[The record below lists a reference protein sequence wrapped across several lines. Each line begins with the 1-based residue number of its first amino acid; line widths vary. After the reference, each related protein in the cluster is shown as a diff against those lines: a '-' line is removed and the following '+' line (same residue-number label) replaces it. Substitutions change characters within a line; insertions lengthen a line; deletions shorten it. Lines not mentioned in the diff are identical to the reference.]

1 MARGHATGP
10 TVTEERVKVDRAAWI
25 ALAIVSLSLYMNVV
39 DASAVN
45 VAFPSVA
52 ADLGTSRSTLSWMI
66 SAYTITTASLLLVA
80 GHLADT
86 RGRRLVFTIS
96 LGAFVLGSAIAGVA
110 NSFEVLIVGRVIQG
124 VGTAGVMP
132 TSLALILPMF
142 PLQRRSTAIGI
153 WGSMASAGAATGPTV
168 GALLIDLSSWRAI
181 FWINIPLGVF
191 AIVMT
196 LIRVP
201 ESKAENAH
209 TGLDPFGV
217 PIATAGVAMMM
228 FAIVQAGDWGLGD
241 WKTLTLAVVGLLCLP
256 ISIQRARTHPR
267 PAIDLTLF
275 KVRSYWPAVVV
286 IVFFGLAFLSG
297 FLTTTLYLQEL
308 WGYSVLKTGFA
319 LSPGPI
325 ISTVVGVYSGRLAER
340 TGHKILVVIG
350 TACMGASYLF
360 LAITA
365 QAEADYLSRY
375 LVATLLL
382 GFGLGL
388 SLANITG
395 AAMSEIGPNQ
405 FAVANATSRTVQ
417 QVAYAFGIAVMV
429 TILGTGDI
437 SVGEFRNGWI
447 LVVAMYFLAAA
458 CALTMFKNHKQT

>member
-1 MARGHATGP
+1 MNEG
-10 TVTEERVKVDRAAWI
+10 RVKVERSAWI

-45 VAFPSVA
+45 VAFPSVG

-66 SAYTITTASLLLVA
+66 SAYTITTAALLLVA

-86 RGRRLVFTIS
+86 RGRRLVFTVS
-96 LGAFVLGSAIAGVA
+96 LGLFVLGSAIAGVA

-132 TSLALILPMF
+132 SSLALILPLF
-142 PLQRRSTAIGI
+142 PMQRRSTAIGI

-181 FWINIPLGVF
+181 FWINIPLGLF

-209 TGLDPFGV
+209 RGLDPFGV
-217 PIATAGVAMMM
+217 PIATAGVGVVM
-228 FAIVQAGDWGLGD
+228 FAIVQAGDWGFID
-241 WKTLTLAVVGLLCLP
+241 AKTLGLAVLGLACLP

-275 KVRSYWPAVVV
+275 AVRSYWPAVVV
-286 IVFFGLAFLSG
+286 VVFFGMAFLSG

-308 WGYSVLKTGFA
+308 WGYSVLKTGLA
-319 LSPGPI
+319 LSPGPVVA
-325 ISTVVGVYSGRLAER
+325 TVVGMYSGRLAER
-340 TGHKILVVIG
+340 TGHKILVVVG
-350 TACMGASYLF
+350 TAAMGASYLY

-365 QAEADYLSRY
+365 QAEPDYLSRY
-375 LVATLLL
+375 LVASLLL

-388 SLANITG
+388 SIANITG
-395 AAMSEIGPNQ
+395 AAMSEIGPDR
-405 FAVANATSRTVQ
+405 FALANATSRTVQ
-417 QVAYAFGIAVMV
+417 QMAYAFGIAIMV
-429 TILGTGDI
+429 TILGTNDITVGDY
-437 SVGEFRNGWI
+437 RNGWI
-447 LVVAMYFLAAA
+447 LVVSMYFLASA
-458 CALTMFKNHKQT
+458 CALIFFKNHRRPA